1 MGPSL
6 ARYSAPVSFVHA
18 PSLAAHDFITIIVG
32 FKFSV
37 HTGRTRSVNKYF
49 VAHGFGIA
57 LQKQFQEFTFGRDK
71 NLIDLQ
77 MKFGNPIQ
85 RARLEKSEVDED
97 DDKIVFELEP
107 DPGAMPL
114 RNPKE

>member
-1 MGPSL
+1 
-6 ARYSAPVSFVHA
+6 
-18 PSLAAHDFITIIVG
+18 
-32 FKFSV
+32 
-37 HTGRTRSVNKYF
+37 
-49 VAHGFGIA
+49 
-57 LQKQFQEFTFGRDK
+57 
-71 NLIDLQ
+71 LIDLQ
-77 MKFGNPIQ
+77 MKFGNTIQ